1 MKTVDTLLAMTRRNL
16 LKATAAA
23 APACLLADTPPPDR
37 PPASGKPIKITRL
50 EAVYLEKPLKERFWM
65 ANSPIGG
72 YHPKATRLIV
82 TLHTDAGISG
92 HGEGSG
98 AGADLLRK
106 GFAELILG
114 EDPFMVGKIWEKM
127 FAVTYGREPS
137 SRGWAQSEVIAAMA
151 PIDAAIYDI
160 MAKAAGLPVY
170 KFLGAYRDT
179 VPVYVT
185 GGYYREGKGIP
196 DLVQEFRGYVDQ
208 GFKALKL
215 KVGGISGGYS
225 VEDDY
230 QRAKAV
236 RQAIG
241 PGVKLMLDANQ
252 GWDVSTAIQASN
264 RMYDLDITWLEE
276 PLRWYDDVEPLKR
289 LKLNTRI
296 PLASGEHELTR
307 WGARRLMET
316 GAIDVMQFD
325 CNAHLGITEWRK
337 VAGMASMSDILMA
350 PHHEPALHGHLLASV
365 PNGYILES
373 FANPDRD
380 PFWFEL
386 YDRKPRIENSILY
399 LDNTPGF
406 GIEFNQQAL
415 RRYGTKVV

>member
-1 MKTVDTLLAMTRRNL
+1 MTRRNILKTAL
-16 LKATAAA
+16 LGTPVA
-23 APACLLADTPPPDR
+23 LLADTPSGDR
-37 PPASGKPIKITRL
+37 PRGATKPIKITKL
-50 EAVYLEKPLKERFWM
+50 EVLRLEKPLKERFWM

-72 YHPKATRLIV
+72 YQPRATRLIV
-82 TLHTDAGISG
+82 TVHTDAGISG

-98 AGADLLRK
+98 GGADLFRK
-106 GFAELILG
+106 GFADLLVG

-137 SRGWAQSEVIAAMA
+137 SRGWAQTGVIAAMA

-160 MAKAAGLPVY
+160 MAKATGLPVY
-170 KFLGAYRDT
+170 KFLGGYRDT

-196 DLVQEFRGYVDQ
+196 ELIQEVRTYADQ
-208 GFKALKL
+208 GFNAIKL

-225 VEDDY
+225 VEEDY
-230 QRAKAV
+230 NRVKAV
-236 RQAIG
+236 REALG
-241 PGVKLMLDANQ
+241 PKITLMLDANQ
-252 GWDVSTAIQASN
+252 GWDVPTAIRASN
-264 RMYDLDITWLEE
+264 KMYDLDITWLEE
-276 PLRWYDDVEPLKR
+276 PLHWYDDVEPLKQV
-289 LKLNTRI
+289 KLNTRI

-325 CNAHLGITEWRK
+325 CNAHAGITEWRK
-337 VAGMASMSDILMA
+337 VAGMASMSYIKMA
-350 PHHEPALHGHLLASV
+350 PHHEPVLHGHLLASI

-386 YDRKPRIENSILY
+386 YDRKPRIEKSVLH
-399 LDNTPGF
+399 LDDTPGF
-406 GIEFNQQAL
+406 GVEFNQKAL
-415 RRYGTKVV
+415 QQYATKVL

>member
-1 MKTVDTLLAMTRRNL
+1 MTRRNI
-16 LKATAAA
+16 LKTALAA
-23 APACLLADTPPPDR
+23 GPGALLADTPASDR
-37 PPASGKPIKITRL
+37 PRGASKPVKITKVEVL
-50 EAVYLEKPLKERFWM
+50 QLEKPLKERFWM

-72 YHPKATRLIV
+72 YKPKASRLIV
-82 TLHTDAGISG
+82 TIHTDAGISG

-98 AGADLLRK
+98 GGADLFRK
-106 GFAELILG
+106 GFADLIIG

-137 SRGWAQSEVIAAMA
+137 SRGWAQTGVIAAMA
-151 PIDAAIYDI
+151 PIDAALYDI
-160 MAKAAGLPVY
+160 MAKSAGLPVY
-170 KFLGAYRDT
+170 KFLGGYRDS

-196 DLVQEFRGYVDQ
+196 ELIKEVQGYVDQ
-208 GFKALKL
+208 GINAIKL

-230 QRAKAV
+230 NRVKAV
-236 RQAIG
+236 RDALG
-241 PGVKLMLDANQ
+241 PKIMLMLDVNQ
-252 GWDVSTAIQASN
+252 GWDVPTAIRASN
-264 RMYDLDITWLEE
+264 KMYDLDIRWLEE
-276 PLRWYDDVEPLKR
+276 PLHWYDDVEPLKQ
-289 LKLNTRI
+289 LKQNTRI

-316 GAIDVMQFD
+316 GAIDFMQFD
-325 CNAHLGITEWRK
+325 ANAHAGITEWRK
-337 VAGMASMSDILMA
+337 VAGMASMCHIRMA

-380 PFWFEL
+380 PFWFEI
-386 YDRKPRIENSILY
+386 YDRKPRIEKSILY
-399 LDNTPGF
+399 LDDTPGL
-406 GIEFNQQAL
+406 GVEFNQKAL
-415 RRYGTKVV
+415 ARYGTKVI

>member
-1 MKTVDTLLAMTRRNL
+1 MTRRSILKTSL
-16 LKATAAA
+16 LGTPAAI
-23 APACLLADTPPPDR
+23 LADTPADDR
-37 PPASGKPIKITRL
+37 PAGLSKPIKITKV
-50 EAVYLEKPLKERFWM
+50 EALHLEKPLKERFWM

-72 YHPKATRLIV
+72 FQPKASRLIV

-92 HGEGSG
+92 TGEGSG
-98 AGADLLRK
+98 GGANILRK
-106 GFAELILG
+106 GFGDLVIG

-127 FAVTYGREPS
+127 FAATYGREPS
-137 SRGWAQSEVIAAMA
+137 SKGWPQSEIISAMA

-170 KFLGAYRDT
+170 KFLGGYRNT

-196 DLVQEFRGYVDQ
+196 ELVEEIRGYVSQ
-208 GFKALKL
+208 GFNAIKL
-215 KVGGISGGYS
+215 KVGGISGGFS
-225 VEDDY
+225 VDDDY
-230 QRAKAV
+230 NRVKAV
-236 RQAIG
+236 RQAVG
-241 PGVKLMLDANQ
+241 PGIMLMLDANQ
-252 GWDVSTAIQASN
+252 GWDVPTAIKASN
-264 RMYDLDITWLEE
+264 KMYDLDIAWLEE
-276 PLRWYDDVEPLKR
+276 PLHWYDDVEPLKQV
-289 LKLNTRI
+289 KLNTRI

-325 CNAHLGITEWRK
+325 CNAHAGITEWRK
-337 VAGMASMSDILMA
+337 VAGMASMSYIKMA
-350 PHHEPALHGHLLASV
+350 PHHEPVLHGHLLASI

-386 YDRKPRIENSILY
+386 YDRKPRIEKSVLY
-399 LDNTPGF
+399 LDDTPGF
-406 GIEFNQQAL
+406 GVEFNQKAL
-415 RRYGTKVV
+415 AKYGTKVL

>member
-1 MKTVDTLLAMTRRNL
+1 MTRRKL
-16 LKATAAA
+16 LQAALVGTPA
-23 APACLLADTPPPDR
+23 ALFADTPRADR
-37 PPASGKPIKITRL
+37 PFNQSRQLKITKVEVL
-50 EAVYLEKPLKERFWM
+50 HLEKPLKERFWM

-72 YHPKATRLIV
+72 FQPTASRLIV

-92 HGEGSG
+92 EGEGSG
-98 AGADLLRK
+98 GGADLFRK
-106 GFAELILG
+106 GFADLVIG

-127 FAVTYGREPS
+127 FAITYGREPS
-137 SRGWAQSEVIAAMA
+137 TRGWNATDVISAMA

-160 MAKAAGLPVY
+160 MAKSAGLPVY
-170 KFLGAYRDT
+170 KFLGGYRDT

-196 DLVQEFRGYVDQ
+196 ELITEVRGYIDQ
-208 GFKALKL
+208 GFDAIKL
-215 KVGGISGGYS
+215 KVGGISGGFS

-230 QRAKAV
+230 NRVKAV
-236 RQAIG
+236 REAVG
-241 PGVKLMLDANQ
+241 PRVKLMLDANQ
-252 GWDVSTAIQASN
+252 GWDVPTAIQASN
-264 RMYDLDITWLEE
+264 RMYDLDIVWLEE
-276 PLRWYDDVEPLKR
+276 PLHWYDDVEPLKKV
-289 LKLNTRI
+289 KLNTRI

-325 CNAHLGITEWRK
+325 CNAHAGITEWRK
-337 VAGMASMSDILMA
+337 VADMASMSYIKMA
-350 PHHEPALHGHLLASV
+350 PHHEPVLHGHLLASV

-380 PFWFEL
+380 PFWFEI
-386 YDRKPRIENSILY
+386 YNRKPRIEKSVLY

-406 GIEFNQQAL
+406 GVEFNQKAL
-415 RRYGTKVV
+415 QQYGTKVL